1 MVKPIRRS
9 KPPKPDPA
17 YQQLWRTIE
26 GAVRDALQMH
36 PEYVAN
42 GKPPRVVVNSI
53 TKRVTGSIISL
64 ADSNR
69 VKARVGWGSAERETG
84 MRAER
89 MDVC

>member
-1 MVKPIRRS
+1 MAKPIRRS

-36 PEYVAN
+36 PEYLAS
-42 GKPPRVVVNSI
+42 GRAPRTVVNSI

-64 ADSNR
+64 ADSNSA
-69 VKARVGWGSAERETG
+69 KALDRPGVR
-84 MRAER
+84 
-89 MDVC
+89 